1 MNETPPTDP
10 AAAAEPSAAAEAIP
24 AAVALPRRRRN
35 LQLVWLVPLLAALI
49 ALVLGVRAWIDSG
62 PVITIR
68 FPSAEGLEPGKT
80 RIRYKSV
87 DIGTVK
93 AVRLSADRK
102 AVVVVAEMASGAQS
116 LLRDDTRFW
125 VVRPRFAGGELTGA
139 STLLSGAF
147 IGVDVGKSEATRR
160 DFTGLDTPP
169 SITTDEPGREFVLHS
184 SDAGSIDIGSPVY
197 YRRVTVGKV
206 TAIALDADGRGVNLR
221 IFLHTP
227 YERLVTRNTRFWHAS
242 GVDLSLDGGGVKLQ
256 TQSLVSVLLGGIA
269 FGTPAAAAPAAAAAS
284 DHVFLLFADEARAMK
299 RSDAEVMPL
308 LAYFKESMRGLAPG
322 APVDFRGVTVGE
334 VKSVEIN
341 FDTEARE
348 IRAPVHMVLYRDLI
362 RASVGGSGPDAPSAE
377 ALLQRAIARGL
388 RAQLR
393 IGNLI
398 TGQRH
403 VALEFARGQP
413 VPKLPAPA
421 PEVAGAPLEI
431 PTLPGGLEDLQATLT
446 QIAKTIERV
455 PFDELATD
463 MRAALK
469 SLRALLD
476 KTGQL
481 PLSDLT
487 AELRGTLASLDQAL
501 RRADQ
506 VLRQFDETLAPGLGA
521 AISETRQTMKAASD
535 LLTSDAPA
543 QQDLRQA
550 LQDLGRAAQS
560 MRELTDLLQ
569 RRPDVLLR
577 GRPADG
583 SGTGTEGQ
591 R

>member
-1 MNETPPTDP
+1 MNEPPPTDP
-10 AAAAEPSAAAEAIP
+10 AAAADAIP
-24 AAVALPRRRRN
+24 EAVALPRRRRN

-49 ALVLGVRAWIDSG
+49 ALVLGARAWIDSG

-93 AVRLSADRK
+93 TVRLSADRK
-102 AVVVVAEMASGAQS
+102 AVVVVAEMANGAQS

-160 DFTGLDTPP
+160 DFTGLGEPP

-184 SDAGSIDIGSPVY
+184 SDLGSIDIGSPVY
-197 YRRVTVGKV
+197 YRRVNVGKV
-206 TAIALDADGRGVNLR
+206 TAIGLDADGRGVRLR
-221 IFLHTP
+221 VFLHTP
-227 YERLVTRNTRFWHAS
+227 YESLVTRNTRFWHAS
-242 GVDLSLDGGGVKLQ
+242 GVDLSFDGGGIKLQ

-269 FGTPAAAAPAAAAAS
+269 FGTPAAAAPAAAAAP
-284 DHVFLLFADEARAMK
+284 DHVFTLFNDEARAMK

-308 LAYFKESMRGLAPG
+308 LAHFKESMRGLVPG

-362 RASVGGSGPDAPSAE
+362 RASAGGSGPDAASAE
-377 ALLQRAIARGL
+377 DLLQRAIARGL

-403 VALEFARGQP
+403 VALEFARGLP
-413 VPKLPAPA
+413 VPRLPAS
-421 PEVAGAPLEI
+421 EGAGAPLEI

-476 KTGQL
+476 KAGQL

-487 AELRGTLASLDQAL
+487 AELRGTLASLDLAL

-521 AISETRQTMKAASD
+521 AISETRQTMKAANE

-543 QQDLRQA
+543 QQDLRNA
-550 LQDLGRAAQS
+550 LQELGRAAQS

-577 GRPADG
+577 GRPTEG
-583 SGTGTEGQ
+583 SGAAIEGQ